1 MRLPSVSNLAM
12 SSSSSSSCSSLQH
25 GNLIESDSRYL
36 CHPKWQAPLGYLL
49 YLFILL
55 IYTIGEKIVL
65 VAHQLYKDLYRSEG
79 VEIAFMTEEYEEDVI
94 PKSPKRQT
102 TVNSLLARSL
112 RILRFIV
119 DSGASRHMANVTPDI
134 LENFSYHSDT
144 DIVRIRTAGKT
155 VIQSIGEGDFGP
167 MQQVLSVPELS
178 ANLFS
183 VRSCCANGYKL
194 IPMES
199 RGF

>member
-1 MRLPSVSNLAM
+1 M
-12 SSSSSSSCSSLQH
+12 
-25 GNLIESDSRYL
+25 
-36 CHPKWQAPLGYLL
+36 
-49 YLFILL
+49 
-55 IYTIGEKIVL
+55 
-65 VAHQLYKDLYRSEG
+65 
-79 VEIAFMTEEYEEDVI
+79 I

-183 VRSCCANGYKL
+183 VRSCCANGYKVL
-194 IPMES
+194 FSKDKCEIFQSPDVVTV
-199 RGF
+199 